1 MDDRIRKLQEATNTD
16 FPYYEYER
24 DLFIDEATIAF
35 CKTDIEP
42 YCDYPK
48 SLKAMGMGIGRL
60 AHKDNRKA
68 GESKNHLS
76 YKIDLLG
83 WVGIVSYN
91 KGKRNHWE
99 ALGKMFVPALIDICI
114 PPNEKNSPKKS
125 TIYVCTQSSMYIEI
139 ALENR
144 KDRIKLK
151 EINGQ
156 KSGGTYEYL
165 LKEEVGIEVKKRLW
179 IELGEETIK
188 DIIMERE
195 LYDIKEKD
203 FLKNSSEEHPSE
215 PYSQNLRLL

>member
-24 DLFIDEATIAF
+24 DLFIDEATIPF
-35 CKTDIEP
+35 CKTDIKP

-68 GESKNHLS
+68 GESKDHLS
-76 YKIDLLG
+76 YKMDLLG
-83 WVGIVSYN
+83 WIGIVSYN
-91 KGKRNHWE
+91 KGRRNHWE
-99 ALGKMFVPALIDICI
+99 VLGKMFMPALIDICTLS
-114 PPNEKNSPKKS
+114 NRKHSPKKG
-125 TIYVCTQSSMYIEI
+125 TIYVCTQSSMYVEMT
-139 ALENR
+139 LENR

-156 KSGGTYEYL
+156 NSGTYEYL

-179 IELGEETIK
+179 IELDEGTIK
-188 DIIMERE
+188 YIIRERE

-215 PYSQNLRLL
+215 LYSQKPRLI